1 MSLSIYP
8 EINAYYLDSEFG
20 NRTVTHQNPGPDG
33 TSCRGTWK
41 THTKIEGEGGATS
54 FVEVQDLLPEVTDI
68 KPRKGAVQFAP
79 AISRA
84 VKRIQTKGGW
94 PEVDRWPMIERGM
107 LCLARANVSPLLE

>member
-8 EINAYYLDSEFG
+8 EVNAYYLDSEFID
-20 NRTVTHQNPGPDG
+20 RTVTHKNAGHTG
-33 TSCRGTWK
+33 TGCRGTWQ
-41 THTKIEGEGGATS
+41 THTKMVGEGGAVS

-68 KPRKGAVQFAP
+68 KPRKGAVQSAP

-94 PEVDRWPMIERGM
+94 PEVDRWPMIERGI
-107 LCLARANVSPLLE
+107 LCLARANVRPPL